1 MKIKPGDGR
10 VSIGQG
16 DEAEGGSDRDA
27 YLLNHFP
34 SHLPVKK
41 RKIPEALP
49 MPPLS
54 TSGMKSLPKV
64 SWGGEGEARRGS
76 LDPPVLGLHGDSSQ
90 LALLSI
96 GRGCTVCL
104 LYRAEGKPAV

>member
-1 MKIKPGDGR
+1 MAGIRKVLEGCQSILMKITPGDGR
-10 VSIGQG
+10 VSNGQG

-34 SHLPVKK
+34 SHLPVRK

-54 TSGMKSLPKV
+54 TSGMKSLPEV
-64 SWGGEGEARRGS
+64 SWGGENVG
-76 LDPPVLGLHGDSSQ
+76 V
-90 LALLSI
+90 
-96 GRGCTVCL
+96 
-104 LYRAEGKPAV
+104 